1 MRLEKYLSGRLIL
14 LSRILIFFERGPN
27 KRSRTAQAL
36 CVISAL
42 RFGKLFCDN
51 CFKGLSGV
59 EACGGGD
66 LTLVTGYYRPGR
78 RGLQGWVEFHSGGIS
93 P

>member
-1 MRLEKYLSGRLIL
+1 M
-14 LSRILIFFERGPN
+14 SRGLIFLERGPN
-27 KRSRTAQAL
+27 NRSRTAQAL
-36 CVISAL
+36 CITSAL
-42 RFGKLFCDN
+42 RFGKLFRDN

-78 RGLQGWVEFHSGGIS
+78 GGLQGWVEFHSGEIS